1 MQALV
6 AALYVACAS
15 LQPQVPAAVKVP
27 LVQAKH
33 LTLLGAPEVDLP
45 FS

>member
-15 LQPQVPAAVKVP
+15 LQPQVPAAVVP